1 MPWRAAFLAQSPP
14 PVSPFSFA
22 RRSPPGIPAAARDGG
37 RSWRTPNPHRAIG
50 AVVRRRF
57 PPANSRASPP
67 PEISV
72 RRLHSWRVLGKR
84 RLAVGLPGDI
94 YHIHSAVFF
103 QHAFNFLAI
112 AHANPLQVIDV
123 HEFLRRSLHA
133 RRINPADV
141 IRILVPIIRH
151 HPEK

>member
-1 MPWRAAFLAQSPP
+1 MPWRAAWLAQSPP

-22 RRSPPGIPAAARDGG
+22 RRSPPANSAAGRDDN
-37 RSWRTPNPHRAIG
+37 RSSRTPNPHRAID

-57 PPANSRASPP
+57 PPANSRASLP

-72 RRLHSWRVLGKR
+72 RPLHPWRVLGKR
-84 RLAVGLPGDI
+84 RLVLGLPSDI
-94 YHIHSAVFF
+94 HHIHGAVFF

-112 AHANPLQVIDV
+112 TYANPLQVIDV

-141 IRILVPIIRH
+141 IWILVPTIRH